1 MIVFHKLNTY
11 LCQVFDLQT
20 EDSCTFGANPTNHS
34 ITTHVSHFPRAPE
47 HLGKMRKN
55 FFY

>member
-1 MIVFHKLNTY
+1 MIVCHKLNTY

-20 EDSCTFGANPTNHS
+20 EDSCTFGANPANHS
-34 ITTHVSHFPRAPE
+34 ILTHVSHFPRAPE